1 MISIHKTFN
10 NLHNMKNKSQIK
22 LFIPLICY
30 NRSCHTDYMMS
41 ILKLYD
47 YVKRSG
53 LSASFYPIFWDS
65 LVSRARNAASA
76 HFLKEDHTH
85 LLFIDSDISFEPS
98 DVQKLIEADKD
109 VICSPYPKK
118 YIMPENIKN
127 NKEPV
132 DFAVSGQCLKI
143 SENLYEMDSVATGFL
158 LIKRNVFERMIKSY
172 PEIEYINDMYAYGM
186 GDKMWDFFRVSV
198 NQKTKV
204 YESEDWGFCT
214 AWKNIGGK
222 VYARTDISLAH
233 WGWNEYKGNFNK
245 WIIEH
250 HNSNTKNTQQFT

>member
-1 MISIHKTFN
+1 MDS
-10 NLHNMKNKSQIK
+10 K

-47 YVKRSG
+47 YIKRTG

-65 LVSRARNAASA
+65 LISRARNAAA
-76 HFLKEDHTH
+76 AEFLKEDHTH
-85 LLFIDSDISFEPS
+85 LLFIDADISFEPN
-98 DVQKLIEADKD
+98 DVQKLIDADKD

-118 YIMPENIKN
+118 YIRQDNIKN
-127 NKEPV
+127 NREPV
-132 DFAVSGQCLKI
+132 DFAVSGECIKVSDSI
-143 SENLYEMDSVATGFL
+143 YEIDSVATGFL
-158 LIKRNVFERMIKSY
+158 LIKRNVFEQMIKAY
-172 PEIEYINDMYAYGM
+172 PEIEYINDIDGYGPRS
-186 GDKMWDFFRVSV
+186 KMWDFFKV
-198 NQKTKV
+198 NINPKTKI

-222 VYARTDISLAH
+222 VYARTDISLGH

-245 WIIEH
+245 WLSENI
-250 HNSNTKNTQQFT
+250 KVDA